1 MPTTIG
7 AGRNAVFAPL
17 DDGAGRSAAVVRRL
31 GSAIAL
37 GLLADGEQLPA
48 EAELAT
54 SLGVTVIDPLPWMC
68 LDTKCPI
75 VIGNVLVYRDNH
87 HITQPFS
94 RLVAPMLDAQLPALG
109 P

>member
-1 MPTTIG
+1 MEP
-7 AGRNAVFAPL
+7 
-17 DDGAGRSAAVVRRL
+17 VRR
-31 GSAIAL
+31 ANVAK
-37 GLLADGEQLPA
+37 LAE
-48 EAELAT
+48 

-87 HITQPFS
+87 HITPPFA
-94 RLVAPMLDAQLPALG
+94 RLVAPMLDAQLPSLT